1 MTDEQ
6 KKEAL
11 KKLKRADS
19 GDCATVD
26 DDLEKSVQYKPENQA
41 FKDKYK
47 EYYDDV
53 KLHIKEDW

>member
-1 MTDEQ
+1 MTEED

-11 KKLKRADS
+11 KKLKRS
-19 GDCATVD
+19 NCGDCAVAD
-26 DDLEKSVQYKPENQA
+26 DDLEKSGEFKTKNQA

-47 EYYDDV
+47 DYYDDV